1 MLQDISALPAF
12 EPDAPQQRDPERTPH
27 CLEWRAHYDAL
38 GRRLW
43 TEWTTPDGEMR
54 RRDFYWDGDRLAAE
68 ILPSGKLRIYQYG
81 SADALSPL
89 QFTEYG
95 SVGAA
100 PESGETYHLFY
111 DASGQAL
118 SIENGGGVEV
128 WRAERVDPYGLHELR
143 PCRDIEYSRPGTALD
158 YNLRWPGHY
167 LDPETGLH
175 YNRYRYY
182 DPRLGRY
189 LQSDPIGY
197 EGSPVNLYAYCAN
210 PLVQVDVLGLDHE
223 GKVGNSKES
232 GDVDG
237 QEGTSKASENDGR
250 TPPGAPSQR
259 ALAAAANDGADGN
272 ASPAQL
278 AARRAVAEDFVRKNG
293 MKWDRSLGKAV
304 PLPEKEIAGQIKG
317 VDFNR
322 PVHVGPPPDFPGQ
335 LSQWQPPGNYR
346 GSFFSE
352 PQYAPDQ
359 LGIGPEGRAW
369 GDGGIVKQKEATS
382 YTFENTDQMPYMK
395 STAGRIDDDW
405 SIPEHN
411 GDPAVVQP
419 TNGGGEQYL
428 MYGGCDQ
435 NNPNIAV
442 ASSN

>member
-143 PCRDIEYSRPGTALD
+143 GRHQLDPSGRGTTLE

-210 PLVQVDVLGLDHE
+210 PLVQVDVLGLDHDNTTSKSDSSE
-223 GKVGNSKES
+223 PDAANGKK
-232 GDVDG
+232 
-237 QEGTSKASENDGR
+237 EGTAKA
-250 TPPGAPSQR
+250 PAAAPSPPPHHVLAASSGNTRAQR
-259 ALAAAANDGADGN
+259 AARARVVLEFYGSRPGLGRDRAKQDMGYGGSPPRLNGN
-272 ASPAQL
+272 PKGYGIDLSQP
-278 AARRAVAEDFVRKNG
+278 VRVQN
-293 MKWDRSLGKAV
+293 
-304 PLPEKEIAGQIKG
+304 I
-317 VDFNR
+317 
-322 PVHVGPPPDFPGQ
+322 PPPDQMTQFVKKHGH
-335 LSQWQPPGNYR
+335 PGN
-346 GSFFSE
+346 FFDPIGGQS
-352 PQYAPDQ
+352 PDQ
-359 LGIGPEGRAW
+359 LGL
-369 GDGGIVKQKEATS
+369 
-382 YTFENTDQMPYMK
+382 
-395 STAGRIDDDW
+395 
-405 SIPEHN
+405 N
-411 GDPAVVQP
+411 GDPALRQPKVFNVPATNPPQQGLVSGNGPVIDDWTDP
-419 TNGGGEQYL
+419 TNHVSTKGGGTQ
-428 MYGGCDQ
+428 MTVD
-435 NNPNIAV
+435 NITKGSV
-442 ASSN
+442 GPQPQPW